1 MVWIDIVF
9 LAPIL
14 WGVYSGFKK
23 GLIAQVIGLISLV
36 CGVWI
41 GTHFQHIVQP
51 LLVDKVQEK
60 YLSILCFVVLFFSIL
75 IIGAIISKILEKF
88 INFIQLK
95 LLNKVGGILLGVFKI
110 ISFLVIIVF
119 IIESFDR
126 QSMLI
131 ARDTKN
137 NSYCYPVLKN
147 IGELVV
153 PNLNHEKLLDN
164 LPNENKGTI

>member
-1 MVWIDIVF
+1 MVWLDIVF

-23 GLIAQVIGLISLV
+23 GLIAQVVGLISLV

-41 GTHFQHIVQP
+41 GTHFQHVVQP
-51 LLVDKVQEK
+51 FLVDKVQEK

-119 IIESFDR
+119 IIESIDR

-131 ARDTKN
+131 TRDTKN

-147 IGELVV
+147 IGDLVV
-153 PNLNHEKLLDN
+153 PNLNHEKLWDN
-164 LPNENKGTI
+164 LPNKNKGTI